1 MINQHLLSLLKIIKS
16 RHMLIKYKAFFDL
29 KNFSE
34 IKKTNKFKAQMIYDK
49 LISSLR
55 ILYKFYN
62 KREHMEL
69 LKSFLTWR
77 DTSIYFFKLN
87 KFRSEYELLIQK
99 KFEKE
104 IAILENRLRDKENEI
119 FELKKLLSKQIE
131 TDTEILKKI
140 KSFEEREIEF
150 LNNIKKIEDENRILQ
165 NEIMSFENKCLGSGE
180 TQKSLEC
187 KVKYFYE

>member
-1 MINQHLLSLLKIIKS
+1 MINQHLLSLIKIIKS
-16 RHMLIKYKAFFDL
+16 RHMLIKYKAFLDL

-34 IKKTNKFKAQMIYDK
+34 IKKTNMFKAHIIYDK

-87 KFRSEYELLIQK
+87 KFRSEYELLIQN

-131 TDTEILKKI
+131 TDTEIIKKI

-180 TQKSLEC
+180 TQKNLEF